1 MYEEPS
7 MEGQPIEFEG
17 HVAHTAQAAP
27 ITVQWL
33 IDNFEPAEGCSLRRS
48 TLYNYYLHHCTE
60 QKLEPVNP
68 ASFGKLIRSVFL
80 GLRTRRLGT
89 RGNSKYHYYGIR
101 VKVTSPL
108 NQLSEDH
115 TFAIRNHPMSLSPT
129 GSPGPHQP
137 PQSPNTSA
145 PATANNNNNKFTGNQ
160 PAAKRAKQVHFNNN
174 NNPNL
179 LTDNSNMQNN
189 EYKPI
194 ITNENPQQQP
204 PPVMAVII
212 NNGNMVTKTA
222 PQTTTIAK
230 TLKQNDN
237 RSNIQQ
243 MPHQHQQQPHQANST
258 HDIKHMNENN
268 QQQQQQQH
276 QNSIISGTDLTE
288 EELNN
293 MLAGNK
299 PQIPEFATLNLD
311 RFPLPPNCTID
322 DVKKFQELYK
332 YQCEKILELVVALKL
347 LEIENVL
354 HMFWRSPLI
363 QHKFYEDELSTQK
376 FMSLCE
382 VPEIIEYTKQ
392 CDYQFYQ
399 FCIEIL
405 IPDVL
410 GTLPTNLVQSIR
422 QLAKHLDSWIRNALT
437 NVPEAMKQSKMQI
450 INTLSMTLR
459 RYTSLNHLANTVK
472 NSLQNENILSQMLHD
487 ITKVDFAYIKV
498 SSLLT
503 TFSKS
508 IKIKIFF

>member
-1 MYEEPS
+1 
-7 MEGQPIEFEG
+7 MEDQPIEFEG

-137 PQSPNTSA
+137 PQSPNTS
-145 PATANNNNNKFTGNQ
+145 TTSSNKFSSNP
-160 PAAKRAKQVHFNNN
+160 PASKRAKQVHFNNT

-189 EYKPI
+189 DYKPI
-194 ITNENPQQQP
+194 ITNENPQQQQP

-230 TLKQNDN
+230 TLKLPLQNDN

-243 MPHQHQQQPHQANST
+243 QMPHQHQQQQHQVNST
-258 HDIKHMNENN
+258 HDIKQMNENTHHQH
-268 QQQQQQQH
+268 QQQAQNTQH
-276 QNSIISGTDLTE
+276 HQSQSIIPSDLTE
-288 EELNN
+288 EDLNN
-293 MLAGNK
+293 MLADNK
-299 PQIPEFATLNLD
+299 PQIPEFATLNYETL
-311 RFPLPPNCTID
+311 PLPANCTID

-363 QHKFYEDELSTQK
+363 GHKFYEDQLSTQK

-382 VPEIIEYTKQ
+382 LPEIIEYTKQ

-410 GTLPTNLVQSIR
+410 GALPTNLVQSIR
-422 QLAKHLDSWIRNALT
+422 QLGKHLDSWIRNALT
-437 NVPEAMKQSKMQI
+437 NVPEAMKQSKMKI

-498 SSLLT
+498 NTL
-503 TFSKS
+503 
-508 IKIKIFF
+508 